1 MQKTSRDSTGTFVS
15 KLPQVGCTP
24 DLQVSSYAED
34 IQRLHGPLREQ
45 ARSHKCGVHL
55 TDR

>member
-1 MQKTSRDSTGTFVS
+1 MQQTSSDCTGLFAS
-15 KLPQVGCTP
+15 KLPQVRCTP
-24 DLQVSSYAED
+24 DRQVSSYPAD

-45 ARSHKCGVHL
+45 ARSHKFGVHL